1 MQSLAELFN
10 PTFFLFLGILV
21 LVVALMVLYYESKMR
36 DQNHKIASML
46 SLVSTLAEDM
56 NIVKMGL
63 NHVAMGQGQVGG
75 SQQIERPLEN
85 NVNVQK
91 NTHLITVS
99 DDEDDSDDDDD
110 DDEDDEEESVDD
122 DEESVDDDEE
132 SVDDDEESVSDDDD
146 SDDEESVED
155 AEPYE
160 NIGFKSKSFDYNS
173 DGIIYNN
180 DFNDFNNV
188 KILKLNIFNSDE
200 PNTETKYEAHSKIEE
215 IDENSLSVSD
225 EIDNLGDENIDELE
239 ESSLSELPDDL
250 LDEIEEMDSDNKNVA
265 NEERSDV
272 VNTSL
277 NLSSN
282 DFKRIA
288 INLGEDVEPEHIDYK
303 KLQLPKLRS
312 IVVEKG
318 LTTNSE
324 AAKLKKQDLLKM
336 LETE

>member
-1 MQSLAELFN
+1 MLSLAELFN

-21 LVVALMVLYYESKMR
+21 LVVALMVLYFESKMR

-63 NHVAMGQGQVGG
+63 NHVAMTQGGG
-75 SQQIERPLEN
+75 SHTQGETPLERN
-85 NVNVQK
+85 NHKVVQK

-99 DDEDDSDDDDD
+99 DDEDDSDDDA
-110 DDEDDEEESVDD
+110 EDDEEESV
-122 DEESVDDDEE
+122 S
-132 SVDDDEESVSDDDD
+132 DDD
-146 SDDEESVED
+146 SDDESGSDEESVED

-160 NIGFKSKSFDYNS
+160 NIVFKSKSYDYNS

-188 KILKLNIFNSDE
+188 KILKLNIFNADE
-200 PNTETKYEAHSKIEE
+200 PHSKIEE
-215 IDENSLSVSD
+215 IDENSLSD
-225 EIDNLGDENIDELE
+225 EIDNLGDENMDELE
-239 ESSLSELPDDL
+239 ESSLSELPDDSDDSDDL
-250 LDEIEEMDSDNKNVA
+250 AEIDSDNKNVA
-265 NEERSDV
+265 DEEPV
-272 VNTSL
+272 LGNTSL

-282 DFKRIA
+282 DFKRIS
-288 INLGEDVEPEHIDYK
+288 INLGEDVETEHIDYK

-312 IVVEKG
+312 IAVEKG